1 MEVVVKVEEV
11 AVRVNTPV
19 QGRDRSVFV
28 ALSQVIAMF
37 MNDSPLERRSPA
49 YSGPSQAA
57 SLSSSSKSVSCF
69 FSVQGWTLDAVDLIA

>member
-37 MNDSPLERRSPA
+37 MFDSDSERTIGLSRDDRRHTQVYHKRHGSAAHGRACPGF
-49 YSGPSQAA
+49 SG
-57 SLSSSSKSVSCF
+57 
-69 FSVQGWTLDAVDLIA
+69 QG